1 SSIRNMT
8 SGASAIACTP
18 RMVPLPE
25 AVGRSDS
32 VQAASKAVQSTAA
45 IRRREVVVIVVLFI
59 RRSAVAADRACGREF
74 RPRGPA
80 PRPRWV
86 GGFRRR
92 SSAGLAVA
100 VDRLHFQELLQ
111 PVRSPF
117 APVPGLLVTPER
129 RE

>member
-1 SSIRNMT
+1 KLKLYVRSSNGCAGVVARKASVPSERSSIRNMT

-80 PRPRWV
+80 QIGRAHV
-86 GGFRRR
+86 
-92 SSAGLAVA
+92 
-100 VDRLHFQELLQ
+100 
-111 PVRSPF
+111 
-117 APVPGLLVTPER
+117 
-129 RE
+129 